1 MTASGWLAVLW
12 HAWNLSGQRSTR
24 AQQTRSASSPPSSS
38 PTQGATCLFKEKM
51 TLASVST
58 VLLFKSI
65 QIKANIIKLKMG
77 QKNMTHDQ
85 KTEKKSVAA
94 DPGGP
99 DVEMAR

>member
-1 MTASGWLAVLW
+1 M
-12 HAWNLSGQRSTR
+12 
-24 AQQTRSASSPPSSS
+24 
-38 PTQGATCLFKEKM
+38 EKM

-58 VLLFKSI
+58 ILLFKSI

-77 QKNMTHDQ
+77 QKNVTHDQ
-85 KTEKKSVAA
+85 KIEESVEA